1 MKPLMPKILLLAA
14 LTFSLNNL
22 YSQQC
27 EVEKETLKGT
37 YTGDCKKGKAHGNGK
52 SVGVDTYEGDFKS
65 GLPDGQGTYTWSN
78 KNTFTGKFSKGLRE
92 GKGSMLIKKTGAAD
106 SLVEGYWKKD
116 VYIGKNEKPWI
127 VYSKTGSVTK
137 VDADFD
143 VDNMNRIKFIVTNTT
158 GGVSSNNNA
167 GQLPQLRI
175 DNVVIL
181 KGNYERMTSLEA
193 HYKSTETSLLEV
205 RFPLRVKL
213 QIAREEIEMEFF
225 EAGNY
230 TVNIAI
236 NN

>member
-1 MKPLMPKILLLAA
+1 MVIKRA
-14 LTFSLNNL
+14 
-22 YSQQC
+22 
-27 EVEKETLKGT
+27 
-37 YTGDCKKGKAHGNGK
+37 
-52 SVGVDTYEGDFKS
+52 
-65 GLPDGQGTYTWSN
+65 
-78 KNTFTGKFSKGLRE
+78 
-92 GKGSMLIKKTGAAD
+92 GSAD

-116 VYIGKNEKPWI
+116 VFIGKNEKPWI

-137 VDADFD
+137 VDAEFE
-143 VDNMNRIKFIVTNTT
+143 VDQMHRIRFIVTNTT
-158 GGVSSNNNA
+158 GGVGSVG
-167 GQLPQLRI
+167 GQLPKFKV

-181 KGNYERMTSLEA
+181 KGNYERLTSLES
-193 HYKSTETSLLEV
+193 HYKSTETSLMEI

>member
-1 MKPLMPKILLLAA
+1 MKSFKPKIFILAIFI
-14 LTFSLNNL
+14 FSLNSL

-27 EVEKETLKGT
+27 EVEKESLKGT
-37 YTGDCKKGKAHGNGK
+37 YAGDCKKGKAHGKGK

-65 GLPDGQGTYTWSN
+65 GLPEGHGTYTWSN
-78 KNTFTGKFSKGLRE
+78 QNTFTGKFFKGLRE
-92 GKGSMLIKKTGAAD
+92 GKGLMVIKRAGAAD

-116 VYIGKNEKPWI
+116 VFIGKNEKPWI

-137 VDADFD
+137 VDAEFE
-143 VDNMNRIKFIVTNTT
+143 VDQMHRIRFIVTNTT
-158 GGVSSNNNA
+158 GGVGSVG
-167 GQLPQLRI
+167 GQLPKFKV

-181 KGNYERMTSLEA
+181 KGNYERLTSLES
-193 HYKSTETSLLEV
+193 HYKSTETSLMEI